1 MFGVVASFLMAL
13 ITFAWLIRM
22 SFLECILKVTVCLS
36 PANLSGKMAAEQG
49 DEGRMVLR
57 SGRNEF
63 THKENMFLF
72 EIMERITPIIWLNTF
87 CLV

>member
-13 ITFAWLIRM
+13 ITFAWLICM
-22 SFLECILKVTVCLS
+22 SFLEFILKVTICLS

-49 DEGRMVLR
+49 DEGRMELR
-57 SGRNEF
+57 SYRNEF

-72 EIMERITPIIWLNTF
+72 EIMGRLTKMIWLNTF